1 MRNKIAKALYEH
13 DYPGFGWIESPK
25 YLAKADAVIAV
36 LDPQVLTHQN
46 TFPSLGLNMD
56 GPEADDT
63 QSHADDLDTL
73 IQVWQTE
80 VDTAIGTAIVLPTI
94 RDLLTIAKAVRAIMP
109 EKPTDDDGS
118 FQFIT
123 SQEWELI
130 QKERS
135 FPLNSGTARRDD
147 AFEAGRDGHFKEYD
161 TWFDKN
167 EGNDE

>member
-56 GPEADDT
+56 ADDT

-94 RDLLTIAKAVRAIMP
+94 RDLLTIAKAVRVLMP